1 MAEVIGVYEVNSLM
15 TLWIILTAIFILLAI
30 FHYTLMKKEIQ
41 HFRAPTVEELRFGE
55 ENAQRIG
62 HVHIF
67 NRPLQIF
74 QDQVNDFVDALNR
87 DNRLS
92 HKASAC
98 GYIAAAITSAVSL
111 YFTL

>member
-1 MAEVIGVYEVNSLM
+1 
-15 TLWIILTAIFILLAI
+15 
-30 FHYTLMKKEIQ
+30 MKKEIK

-55 ENAQRIG
+55 EGAQQME

-74 QDQVNDFVDALNR
+74 QEQVNSFVDEFNKDNKLN
-87 DNRLS
+87 

-98 GYIAAAITSAVSL
+98 GYITAAITAAIAL
-111 YFTL
+111 YFSL